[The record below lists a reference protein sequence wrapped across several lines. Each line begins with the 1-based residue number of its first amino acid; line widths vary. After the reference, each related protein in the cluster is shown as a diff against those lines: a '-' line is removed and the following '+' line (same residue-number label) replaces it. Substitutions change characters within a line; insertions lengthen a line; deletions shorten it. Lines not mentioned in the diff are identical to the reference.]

1 MKKHLII
8 IIYFISIF
16 SFAQSNLV
24 FNKKFVQSEDNWVA
38 FPADSTGSYNLGFI
52 YIDSQAGL
60 TFDYEGSFKIDE
72 KGKFNFKKK
81 EIEGAMKYR
90 LEPNDVLV
98 AFIPENKFAELGIK
112 KVPDWLRFYKSDE
125 NTIERQYRW
134 GYRYNGWGE
143 CEKALE
149 FLNQAYKQ
157 NPKFKGL
164 KVELAYSYNCL
175 EKYSK
180 SIEILMQALKEET
193 ATSYLIKELIYAQAK
208 SGNLQEAESTFNS
221 YLTKIEDKTYK
232 SENAY
237 NILQGYFLKKD
248 KANFQRWLTESNLKT
263 DKTFQPYVEQMI
275 SNLK

>member
-1 MKKHLII
+1 MKKYLII
-8 IIYFISIF
+8 TIYFISIF

-24 FNKKFVQSEDNWVA
+24 FNKKFVQSEDKWVA

-72 KGKFNFKKK
+72 KGKFNFKKR
-81 EIEGAMKYR
+81 EIEGSMKYR

-180 SIEILMQALKEET
+180 SIEILTQALKEEAAT
-193 ATSYLIKELIYAQAK
+193 AYIIKELIYAQAK
-208 SGNLQEAESTFNS
+208 SGNLQEAESTFSS
-221 YLTKIEDKTYK
+221 YLNKIADTTYK
-232 SENAY
+232 SENAF

-248 KANFQRWLTESNLKT
+248 KANFQRWLTETNLKT

-275 SNLK
+275 STLK